1 MKRAI
6 DAGKC
11 QLDSSDEP
19 WIHFHVGSAYSYRA
33 MARFRRH
40 NWIGAFLDGR
50 RSIDHLKKAL
60 KGDPKLYDVYFGL
73 GGYHYWRTAR
83 AGFIRAVAC
92 WMPDRRE
99 LGLRQMELAAR
110 HSRYIRNGALHGIAL
125 SLYDAGEF
133 ERAVVFN
140 TQVVGPIEPA
150 TNGSLYMRG
159 RLLARRQD
167 WSNVEV
173 TFKTLLEK
181 LPPRSVGYQVEC
193 KYWIARASH
202 ELGREQDAREW
213 AAEALAQS
221 ETRQPD
227 LELEN
232 ALDTFG
238 TIYQRL
244 VALQQVLQ

>member
-1 MKRAI
+1 VKRAI

-83 AGFIRAVAC
+83 AGFIRAVAF

-173 TFKTLLEK
+173 TFK
-181 LPPRSVGYQVEC
+181 
-193 KYWIARASH
+193 
-202 ELGREQDAREW
+202 
-213 AAEALAQS
+213 
-221 ETRQPD
+221 
-227 LELEN
+227 
-232 ALDTFG
+232 
-238 TIYQRL
+238 
-244 VALQQVLQ
+244 

>member
-1 MKRAI
+1 MNWMQSHRLSDYEADVDENVKRAI
-6 DAGKC
+6 DAGKR

-83 AGFIRAVAC
+83 AGFIRAVAF

-110 HSRYIRNGALHGIAL
+110 HGRYIRNGALHGIAL

-140 TQVVGPIEPA
+140 TQVVGPSEPA
-150 TNGSLYMRG
+150 TNGSLHARPVAGPTTGLVQRGGDVQDAAGEAAPSIG
-159 RLLARRQD
+159 RLPGGVQILDRQ
-167 WSNVEV
+167 SI
-173 TFKTLLEK
+173 
-181 LPPRSVGYQVEC
+181 S
-193 KYWIARASH
+193 
-202 ELGREQDAREW
+202 
-213 AAEALAQS
+213 
-221 ETRQPD
+221 
-227 LELEN
+227 
-232 ALDTFG
+232 
-238 TIYQRL
+238 
-244 VALQQVLQ
+244 

>member
-1 MKRAI
+1 
-6 DAGKC
+6 
-11 QLDSSDEP
+11 
-19 WIHFHVGSAYSYRA
+19 
-33 MARFRRH
+33 
-40 NWIGAFLDGR
+40 
-50 RSIDHLKKAL
+50 
-60 KGDPKLYDVYFGL
+60 
-73 GGYHYWRTAR
+73 
-83 AGFIRAVAC
+83 
-92 WMPDRRE
+92 
-99 LGLRQMELAAR
+99 MELAAL

-150 TNGSLYMRG
+150 TNGSLYMRS

-173 TFKTLLEK
+173 TLKTLLEK

-193 KYWIARASH
+193 KHWIARASH

-213 AAEALAQS
+213 AAEALVQR

-227 LELEN
+227 LELE
-232 ALDTFG
+232 TRW
-238 TIYQRL
+238 TR
-244 VALQQVLQ
+244 